1 MFAFERQIKMTEP
14 TAPENNDIPEGFALF
29 SPPEG
34 FANLV
39 GPLYIA
45 LKDDMPTLGFRVEE
59 RHCNP
64 AMICHGGMMMTVM
77 DMAVGVGVVHSSGTK
92 QFVPSVN
99 LSFDFLKPAP
109 LGAWLESKIDFTEP
123 RRSMGF
129 AAGYL
134 VGPDGP
140 VMRANGI
147 CKIPS
152 KDSKTFKTN
161 MKARIVDMAD

>member
-1 MFAFERQIKMTEP
+1 MSNASD
-14 TAPENNDIPEGFALF
+14 TAAQDIPAGFAPF

-45 LKDDMPTLGFRVEE
+45 MKDDMPVLGFRGEE
-59 RHCNP
+59 RHSNP

-77 DMAVGVGVVHSSGTK
+77 DMAIGIGVVHSSGTK
-92 QFVPSVN
+92 KFVPSVN

-134 VGPDGP
+134 VGPEGP
-140 VMRANGI
+140 VIRANGI
-147 CKIPS
+147 CKILS
-152 KDSKTFKTN
+152 EDSKSFKTN
-161 MKARIVDMAD
+161 LSGRLADQID

>member
-1 MFAFERQIKMTEP
+1 MSNSASSDDQAKI
-14 TAPENNDIPEGFALF
+14 DDQQVPEGFSLF

-45 LKDDMPTLGFRVEE
+45 MKGDVPTIGFRVEE

-77 DMAVGVGVVHSSGTK
+77 DMAVGMGVVFSSGTK
-92 QFVPSVN
+92 KFVPSVN
-99 LSFDFLKPAP
+99 LTFDFLKPAP

-129 AAGYL
+129 ASGYL
-134 VGPDGP
+134 MGPDGP

-147 CKIPS
+147 CKILS
-152 KDSKTFKTN
+152 DDSKSFKTN
-161 MKARIVDMAD
+161 MTGRIADQID